1 MLSLTEDHCRD
12 SRAVPSIDIHRFT
25 QVSSLVIIIIIIIT
39 IIIIIIIINIIIVIV
54 VNIILISLVLY
65 HDLIIFGNAEYVMWV
80 GVRSYFVLRAI
91 VSVCLCHP
99 FASMG
104 IVIRIVRPGKHGSCL
119 QRYYYNVDGVES

>member
-65 HDLIIFGNAEYVMWV
+65 HDLIIFGNAEVCNVGRGKVIFSVSCYQFVYVILLQVGWV
-80 GVRSYFVLRAI
+80 
-91 VSVCLCHP
+91 
-99 FASMG
+99 
-104 IVIRIVRPGKHGSCL
+104 
-119 QRYYYNVDGVES
+119 